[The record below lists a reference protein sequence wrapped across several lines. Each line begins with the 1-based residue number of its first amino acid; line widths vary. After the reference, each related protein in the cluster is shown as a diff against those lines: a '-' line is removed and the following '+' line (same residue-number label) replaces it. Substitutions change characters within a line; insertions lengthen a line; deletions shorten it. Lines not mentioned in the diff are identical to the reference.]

1 MQTST
6 GFLNGSVVRHTVRVV
21 LLTLVLCNPVLSQ
34 PAPDATFLLMHGRP
48 AAQAHLLPT
57 RAAGEDSVAPSP
69 RVLTLNGRPLS
80 RLLHAATTWE
90 PVSRTNVPTQEG
102 GQISGIAFGCQR
114 GIARGPRAEAA
125 ERSWAGHRDAGGRHD
140 AHRCGGGVSFTAL
153 RQGRYVVD
161 VLRGDQIVTTSGPI
175 ALAAGGM
182 TFIPGISVCLPRMA
196 PLYTRE
202 PPSPRDCVRRTI
214 VQVGRPSPQPALA
227 CSGLEVCASR
237 EFLRHRSSLVSSLCQ
252 AGVLALAARQPA
264 GTGSAQIRWSIA
276 PNRRRVRWLSA
287 SSSQ

>member
-57 RAAGEDSVAPSP
+57 RAAGEDSDAPSP

-102 GQISGIAFGCQR
+102 GQISGIALDANGESLADHALRLRSAAGQATATPVVATTR
-114 GIARGPRAEAA
+114 TDAE
-125 ERSWAGHRDAGGRHD
+125 
-140 AHRCGGGVSFTAL
+140 GGVSFTAL

-182 TFIPGISVCLPRMA
+182 TFIPGISVLPA
-196 PLYTRE
+196 PDG
-202 PPSPRDCVRRTI
+202 PFIHPR
-214 VQVGRPSPQPALA
+214 A
-227 CSGLEVCASR
+227 
-237 EFLRHRSSLVSSLCQ
+237 
-252 AGVLALAARQPA
+252 AGDVPTAVE
-264 GTGSAQIRWSIA
+264 T
-276 PNRRRVRWLSA
+276 RRRLG
-287 SSSQ
+287 